1 MIEIDIREALKN
13 EGKVYIF
20 QYEGAPALGEDIS
33 FAKPLELN
41 AEYVALNRNISVRGK
56 FETVLN
62 TVCDRC
68 LDDMEMEIAYRFDE
82 TIFRTGTQEEEE
94 YTYEGDVLSLDK
106 LVYDAITL
114 SLPHRLLC
122 REECRGICPTCG
134 QNLNRGSC
142 GCKPEDTDETNPFAK
157 LKGLF

>member
-106 LVYDAITL
+106 LVYGNHFEFAASTFVQRRVPRH
-114 SLPHRLLC
+114 LPDMRAEPEPRLV
-122 REECRGICPTCG
+122 RM
-134 QNLNRGSC
+134 
-142 GCKPEDTDETNPFAK
+142 
-157 LKGLF
+157 